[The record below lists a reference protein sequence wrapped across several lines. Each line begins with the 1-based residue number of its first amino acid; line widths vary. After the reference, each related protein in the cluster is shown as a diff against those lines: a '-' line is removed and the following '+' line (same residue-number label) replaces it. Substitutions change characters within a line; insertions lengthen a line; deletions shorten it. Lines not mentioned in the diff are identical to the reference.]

1 MISLSILLFSCQKI
15 KYPWQPGISAPK
27 YYPVAGNISFNNAG
41 HGSNTSFA
49 NGWGSEYGSVV
60 SGDKYKEIP
69 KNVYI
74 DYYSVVDGK
83 DFKGEV
89 HLDQQEILKL
99 FRKYKINDDNFAHL
113 VVGMAPGGWIRVWF
127 TTIDEKIEVAKA
139 QLKGCKNND
148 VGIGLKT
155 KDFKTWGNTYTYWQH
170 HGIPYEAWAEN
181 EKDYDIIFDFNRLNR
196 EEVGFS
202 YVSSDGT
209 YYQTGGK
216 KVHQKLP
223 VQFEQIAWLNKTGDS
238 YNCKLPIPKGFK
250 KYIEQKRLKEVR
262 LQLEIEDD
270 GEHAIMYILLNN
282 TKEKIVRFRNKQ
294 PTKEESK
301 NVDFAYATE
310 IEYFIP

>member
-1 MISLSILLFSCQKI
+1 M
-15 KYPWQPGISAPK
+15 SAPK
-27 YYPVAGNISFNNAG
+27 YYLIGDVKIDFGNAG
-41 HGSNTSFA
+41 HGSLTNFDS
-49 NGWGSEYGSVV
+49 GWGTEYGAVV
-60 SGDKYKEIP
+60 SGDKDKDIP
-69 KNVYI
+69 KEVFI
-74 DYYSVVDGK
+74 HYSSCAENYTYEGK
-83 DFKGEV
+83 V
-89 HLDQQEILKL
+89 SLPQEKILGL
-99 FRKYKINDDNFAHL
+99 FRKYKINDNNFAHL

-127 TTIDEKIEVAKA
+127 KTIDEQIEVAKSK
-139 QLKGCKNND
+139 LKGHYDDNVDDKYKIKNFGN
-148 VGIGLKT
+148 
-155 KDFKTWGNTYTYWQH
+155 WGYYFSYWQY
-170 HGIPYEAWAEN
+170 HGIPYEVWAEN
-181 EKDYDIIFDFNRLNR
+181 EKEYNIIFDFNRPNR
-196 EEVGFS
+196 QEIGFS

-209 YYQTGGK
+209 YYQTGGE
-216 KVHQKLP
+216 KVYQKLP

-238 YNCKLPIPKGFK
+238 YNCKLPMPKGLK